1 MSAKEKLAP
10 QVQQGVSLH
19 PPRRGA
25 VVYDILRT
33 AGHLR
38 RFYGD
43 LFEEHGITFQQ
54 YNVIRIL
61 RGAGPQGLPTLEI
74 VKRMIEETPG
84 ITRLLDRLERK
95 QLIRRERP
103 SNNRRKVICYV
114 TQKGL
119 DLLRRMDRP
128 IQDKVQSAARCLS
141 DAEVGELLSSL
152 ERIRETASSAIP
164 LNSPL

>member
-1 MSAKEKLAP
+1 MLNMSAKERPPAP
-10 QVQQGVSLH
+10 GQQGVSPH

-54 YNVIRIL
+54 YNVVRIL

-84 ITRLLDRLERK
+84 ITRLLDRLESK

-103 SNNRRKVICYV
+103 SNNRRKVICFV

-119 DLLRRMDRP
+119 DLLRRMDAP
-128 IQDKVQSAARCLS
+128 IQEKVKAAARCLTDS
-141 DAEVGELLSSL
+141 EVGELLTCL
-152 ERIRETASSAIP
+152 ERIRETTSSAIP
-164 LNSPL
+164 LK

>member
-1 MSAKEKLAP
+1 MSAKEKPAAP
-10 QVQQGVSLH
+10 VQQGVSPR

-38 RFYGD
+38 RFYRD
-43 LFEEHGITFQQ
+43 LFEKHGVTFQQ
-54 YNVIRIL
+54 YNVVRIL

-74 VKRMIEETPG
+74 AKRMIEETPG
-84 ITRLLDRLERK
+84 ITRLLDRLESK

-103 SNNRRKVICYV
+103 SNNRRKVICCV

-119 DLLRRMDRP
+119 DLLRRMDAP
-128 IQDKVQSAARCLS
+128 IQDKVKAAARNLR
-141 DAEVGELLSSL
+141 DEEVGELLNSL
-152 ERIRETASSAIP
+152 ERIRETTSSLIP
-164 LNSPL
+164 LK